1 LAQPAKRRRRLSAI
15 VVGLRTLIATALFF
29 GLFLFLS
36 CHEEKKAQVERYQF
50 DSAGFSEAQLDLAVA
65 RLEERGAADLGFG
78 WFHVLHLTKSS
89 PSEALGQHVNLGT
102 LYPRSVFKQTR
113 ILAAGTVHGQSFND
127 LSWSTRVTSMVNL
140 IPYIDGTTMKRESIA
155 SSVPTVAGTISSSSP
170 SARTESC

>member
-1 LAQPAKRRRRLSAI
+1 ARRRRRLSA
-15 VVGLRTLIATALFF
+15 VVVRRGPLIATALLF
-29 GLFLFLS
+29 GLCLLPP
-36 CHEEKKAQVERYQF
+36 CHAATQAPLERNQF
-50 DSAGFSEAQLDLAVA
+50 DSAGFREAPPGLAVA
-65 RLEERGAADLGFG
+65 SREERWAAYLGFRG
-78 WFHVLHLTKSS
+78 FQALHLTNSS

-155 SSVPTVAGTISSSSP
+155 SSVPTVAGTIS
-170 SARTESC
+170 